1 VVSAASLGLARAPDW
16 LLKWSELVIHNLPPV
31 VQLYVPMST
40 RTYGQYCG
48 LACALELVGER
59 WALLIVRDLVLGPK
73 RFSEL
78 RRGLPRIPSN
88 VLSTRLRE
96 LEGSGVVRR
105 RLEPYPSKCVVY
117 ELTESGRELED
128 IVIQL
133 GIWGA
138 KTMREPRAGDTLS
151 RDSLL
156 LGLRALFHPD
166 AARGLKADYELRL
179 DGIVAHARIAK
190 GAVDVGEGS
199 LEDPDLV
206 VESDFSLR
214 SVLAGELEL
223 DEAVASGKLRF
234 VGDRKLLERFVEI
247 FSIAPVPASVAA

>member
-1 VVSAASLGLARAPDW
+1 
-16 LLKWSELVIHNLPPV
+16 
-31 VQLYVPMST
+31 MST

-59 WALLIVRDLVLGPK
+59 WALLIVRDLLLGPK
-73 RFSEL
+73 RFSDL

-96 LEGSGVVRR
+96 LEGSGIVRR

-117 ELTESGRELED
+117 ELTESGRELEE

-133 GIWGA
+133 GVWGA
-138 KTMREPRAGDTLS
+138 KTMREPRAEDTVN

-156 LGLRALFHPD
+156 LGLRALFRPE
-166 AARGLKADYELRL
+166 AARGLKADYELRIEDL
-179 DGIVAHARIAK
+179 VAHARIGK
-190 GAVDVGEGS
+190 GAIHVGEGP
-199 LEDPDLV
+199 LENPDLV
-206 VESDFSLR
+206 IETDFSLR
-214 SVLAGELEL
+214 AVLAGELEL
-223 DEAVASGKLRF
+223 DQALESGRLRF
-234 VGDRKLLERFVEI
+234 SGDRKLLDQFVEV